1 MHDPL
6 KHGHESFRRRAWD
19 EAYQALTAADRRTPL
34 EAGDAELLAT
44 AAYLVGRHDEYH
56 RLLERA
62 HQAHQQH
69 GDRARAARCAFWLG
83 LTSMLRGDSAHASGW
98 LARARRL
105 VEGLPCVEH
114 GYLLLPEAE
123 QHLGEGAAEA
133 AHAAAAAA
141 VELGERFGDADLI
154 ACARHLQGR
163 AFIHQGRIAPGL
175 ALLDDTML
183 SVVGGDLSPIMA
195 GLMYCSV
202 IEACQEVFALG
213 RSREWTAALSRWCD
227 QQPSMVAFTDAC
239 LVHRAEI
246 MQLHGAWS
254 DALTETR
261 RACEASARGAGASP
275 PAAALYREG
284 EIHRLRGDVRAAE
297 EAYRKASR
305 AGGDPQPGLALLRLA
320 QGRTEAACA
329 AIRRALDAASEPA
342 RRARLLPAA
351 IEITIAAG
359 DVAAARAACG
369 ELQNIADRLAT
380 ELLAPCA
387 ACACGAVT
395 LAEGNPRAALAPLG
409 RAFEQWRALDAPYE
423 AARARVLIGQACRAL
438 GDEES
443 AVLEMEAAR
452 AEFERLGAM
461 PDLKRLD
468 GSARLAAGADGPSLT
483 PRERQV
489 VRLIAAG
496 KTNRGIAEELRLSER
511 TVDRH
516 VSNILTKLDVPS
528 RAAATAWAY
537 RHKLL

>member
-1 MHDPL
+1 
-6 KHGHESFRRRAWD
+6 
-19 EAYQALTAADRRTPL
+19 
-34 EAGDAELLAT
+34 
-44 AAYLVGRHDEYH
+44 
-56 RLLERA
+56 
-62 HQAHQQH
+62 
-69 GDRARAARCAFWLG
+69 
-83 LTSMLRGDSAHASGW
+83 
-98 LARARRL
+98 
-105 VEGLPCVEH
+105 
-114 GYLLLPEAE
+114 
-123 QHLGEGAAEA
+123 
-133 AHAAAAAA
+133 
-141 VELGERFGDADLI
+141 
-154 ACARHLQGR
+154 
-163 AFIHQGRIAPGL
+163 
-175 ALLDDTML
+175 
-183 SVVGGDLSPIMA
+183 
-195 GLMYCSV
+195 
-202 IEACQEVFALG
+202 
-213 RSREWTAALSRWCD
+213 
-227 QQPSMVAFTDAC
+227 MVAFTDAC

-246 MQLHGAWS
+246 MQLHGAWA

-284 EIHRLRGDVRAAE
+284 EIHRLRGEVRAAE

-305 AGGDPQPGLALLRLA
+305 AGWDPQPGLALLRLA
-320 QGRTEAACA
+320 QGRTDAACA

-342 RRARLLPAA
+342 PRARLLPAV

-369 ELQNIADRLAT
+369 ELQTIADRLAT

-387 ACACGAVT
+387 ACACGAVA

-409 RAFEQWRALDAPYE
+409 RAFELWRALDAPYE

-443 AVLEMEAAR
+443 AALEIEAAR

-468 GSARLAAGADGPSLT
+468 GSARLAAGADEPSLT

-496 KTNRGIAEELRLSER
+496 KTNRVIAEELRVSER